1 MAEIKGKLTAIK
13 DRVFVTD
20 MDDGEKVTRGGILI
34 PGDDKTNRGIR
45 DRWAR
50 VYMVGP
56 EVDDLQAGDW
66 VLVKHGRW
74 TPGVTLDDP
83 EQGEVKV
90 WLVEY
95 PESVLCIADEVPA
108 DVHPRDLAVTTS
120 NAAPF

>member
-50 VYMVGP
+50 VYLVGP
-56 EVDDLQAGDW
+56 EVTDLAPGDW

-74 TPGVTLDDP
+74 TPGVTL
-83 EQGEVKV
+83 EQGGEETKV

-95 PESVLCIADEVPA
+95 PESVLCVADEVPA